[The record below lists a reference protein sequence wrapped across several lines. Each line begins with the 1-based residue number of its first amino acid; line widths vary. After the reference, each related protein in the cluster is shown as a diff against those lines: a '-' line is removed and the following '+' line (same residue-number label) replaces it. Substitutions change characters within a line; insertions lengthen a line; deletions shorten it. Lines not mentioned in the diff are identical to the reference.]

1 MESRDVKFR
10 QFNISFCNLD
20 DAIFYKPTLKKKNRL
35 TKNYFNQTPM
45 NLFSLSTNPFL
56 ADFYKRLLSGECWFE
71 FVENICWP
79 ATEMKT
85 SSLAGIYLFKVIMET
100 PEQYVESLQSY
111 QTIKTTEWRRWRLL
125 LTLNRFCSLLW

>member
-1 MESRDVKFR
+1 MESRDVQFR

-45 NLFSLSTNPFL
+45 NSFSRSTNPFL
-56 ADFYKRLLSGECWFE
+56 ADFHKRLLSGECWFE
-71 FVENICWP
+71 FVKNICWP

-85 SSLAGIYLFKVIMET
+85 RSSLAGFYLFKVIMET
-100 PEQYVESLQSY
+100 PEQCVGSLQS
-111 QTIKTTEWRRWRLL
+111 
-125 LTLNRFCSLLW
+125 